1 MRVSYT
7 DKGVSKIVDI
17 NGENKSIVYENNSK
31 ILQLY
36 DSIYKTIFIENNRD
50 NQEVIKVLNKQ
61 NNEIQDILIPN
72 SNFYEENP
80 PSNMNKFS
88 INRTGFDIESRVYY
102 PSDFSDNN
110 VYPLIVDI
118 HGGPHGRFEDQIAIN
133 QEIFTKNGYIV
144 IAVNPRGSS
153 SYGSD
158 FGKAVLND
166 WGGRII
172 MT

>member
-1 MRVSYT
+1 
-7 DKGVSKIVDI
+7 
-17 NGENKSIVYENNSK
+17 
-31 ILQLY
+31 
-36 DSIYKTIFIENNRD
+36 
-50 NQEVIKVLNKQ
+50 
-61 NNEIQDILIPN
+61 
-72 SNFYEENP
+72 
-80 PSNMNKFS
+80 MNKFS

-166 WGGRII
+166 WGGEDYHDII
-172 MT
+172 ESVNNLSLIHI